1 MPETTINES
10 IVRQAPFIEDIQ
22 RKILDQAMARGA
34 TPVDIP
40 SQQVAAMDPLTTQA
54 MTRGQE
60 GIGSYTPYI
69 TTGANTINQ
78 GLQTFQDRAAEV
90 PGLLTEAAQVARGS
104 DQIPTAANIQPYMD
118 PYAQMVSQDALGE
131 MTRQG
136 QLAANQIRANQV
148 GQGAF
153 GGARGELE
161 LAELQ
166 RNLTDMQGRRY
177 YEDMSRNFQQAQN
190 AFQNQQARQQNTSQ
204 LLGQLGQTTG
214 AEAERLGKGIG
225 SFGSAQAG
233 LTSMG
238 QGAVSNEVG
247 ILSQL
252 GALNQQQAQR
262 GLDATRA
269 NELAQAY
276 EPYQRMAFVS
286 DIFKPSIGSA
296 SSTLGYQQAPSPSPM
311 SQALG
316 MGIAA
321 YGLQNKMGNP
331 LGDIFKSAAP

>member
-1 MPETTINES
+1 MAETTTQES

-40 SQQVAAMDPLTTQA
+40 GQQVAAMDPLTTQA
-54 MTRGQE
+54 MTAGQ
-60 GIGSYTPYI
+60 GIGSYTPYL

-78 GLQTFQDRAAEV
+78 GLQTFQDQAAGI
-90 PGLLTEAAQVARGS
+90 PGLLTEAGQVARGS
-104 DQIPTAANIQPYMD
+104 AQTPTAANLQPYMD
-118 PYAQMVSQDALGE
+118 PYAQMVSQNALGE
-131 MTRQG
+131 MNRQG
-136 QLAANQIRANQV
+136 QLAANQLRANQV

-161 LAELQ
+161 LSELQ
-166 RNLTDMQGRRY
+166 RNVTDMQGRRY

-190 AFQNQQARQQNTSQ
+190 AFQNQQARQQNVSQ

-214 AEAERLGKGIG
+214 SEAERLGKGIG

-233 LTSMG
+233 LTAMG
-238 QGAVSNEVG
+238 QSAVSNEVG

-252 GALNQQQAQR
+252 GALNQQQDQR

-296 SSTLGYQQAPSPSPM
+296 GSTLGYAQAPSPSPM

-331 LGDIFKSAAP
+331 LGDIFKSSPS

>member
-1 MPETTINES
+1 MAETTTTES

-22 RKILDQAMARGA
+22 RKILDQAMARGQ
-34 TPVDIP
+34 TPLTLP
-40 SQQVAAMDPLTTQA
+40 QQQVAAMDPLTTQA
-54 MTRGQE
+54 MTAGQ
-60 GIGSYTPYI
+60 GIGAYTPYL

-78 GLQTFQDRAAEV
+78 GLSTLQSQAAGV

-104 DQIPTAANIQPYMD
+104 DQTPTAANIQPYMD
-118 PYAQMVSQDALGE
+118 PYAQMVSQDALTE
-131 MTRQG
+131 MNRQG
-136 QLAANQIRANQV
+136 ELAANQIRANQV

-161 LAELQ
+161 LSELQ

-190 AFQNQQARQQNTSQ
+190 AFQNQQARQQNVSQ

-238 QGAVSNEVG
+238 QAATANEVG

-252 GALNQQQAQR
+252 GAL
-262 GLDATRA
+262 
-269 NELAQAY
+269 
-276 EPYQRMAFVS
+276 S
-286 DIFKPSIGSA
+286 
-296 SSTLGYQQAPSPSPM
+296 
-311 SQALG
+311 

-331 LGDIFKSAAP
+331 LGDIFKSAVK

>member
-1 MPETTINES
+1 MAETTTTES

-22 RKILDQAMARGA
+22 RKILDNAMARGE
-34 TPVDIP
+34 TPVDLP
-40 SQQVAAMDPLTTQA
+40 QQQIAALDPLTTQA
-54 MTRGQE
+54 MTAGQ
-60 GIGSYTPYI
+60 GIGAYTPYI
-69 TTGANTINQ
+69 TTGADTINQ
-78 GLQTFQDRAAEV
+78 GLASFQQQAAGV
-90 PGLLTEAAQVARGS
+90 PGLLTEAAGVARGS

-118 PYAQMVSQDALGE
+118 PYAQMVSQDALAE
-131 MTRQG
+131 MNRQG

-166 RNLTDMQGRRY
+166 RNITDMQGRRY

-190 AFQNQQARQQNTSQ
+190 AFQNQQARQQNVSQ

-238 QGAVSNEVG
+238 QGAIANEVG

-262 GLDATRA
+262 QLDATRA

-296 SSTLGYQQAPSPSPM
+296 QSALGYQQAPSPSPL

-331 LGDIFKSAAP
+331 LGDIFKSSAA